1 MLSPAGLINRPRLGA
16 ARHAAAGPSM
26 LTVYST
32 GWDGP
37 GLIESINDGTTGV
50 DLSYWDLHFFLLIP
64 TLWLVTVGKPTLLD
78 EERDALTR
86 NASYAFISFILSI
99 AVAQAFVWDS
109 VGASIG
115 IWEFNPQKSTGLG
128 ESTLLPLEEIA
139 WLFHHV
145 VKAALWQL
153 KMSEWT
159 LTAAPD
165 GSPAPMEPAVRTAG
179 NVSLLVLWVCGVA
192 ALVGDADSAKC
203 LGLIAAFFAPVFA
216 IVWNLGSRYWRSH
229 WRLFLSGWLPPGAW
243 TVMIDCVGQQQDVWK
258 FPSTYLTGINTLPDG
273 LLKLDI
279 AAVYLVSTFAVTATG
294 AIILAASEEFAAQRK
309 DAAALSV
316 AAAASPAVSA
326 VSDGAAL
333 AEAGVLTSPQPQ
345 RGGERAGERGGEETL
360 WDLGLFIFHGA
371 APALAERAAELVPP
385 ASSNWRVRDQSDVSA
400 VA

>member
-1 MLSPAGLINRPRLGA
+1 MRGLIHHRPLACRPCLGA
-16 ARHAAAGPSM
+16 ARYAVAGPSM

-37 GLIESINDGTTGV
+37 GLIESISNGSAGI

-64 TLWLVTVGKPTLLD
+64 TLWLVTAGKPTLLNED
-78 EERDALTR
+78 RDPLTR
-86 NASYAFISFILSI
+86 DASYAFITFILSI

-109 VGASIG
+109 VGAQIG
-115 IWEFNPQKSTGLG
+115 IWEFNPQKSTGL
-128 ESTLLPLEEIA
+128 ESTLLPLEEVA

-153 KMSEWT
+153 KMSEWQ

-165 GSPAPMEPAVRTAG
+165 GNPTPMEGSVRAAG
-179 NVSLLVLWVCGVA
+179 NASLLVLWVCGVA

-203 LGLIAAFFAPVFA
+203 LGLIAAFFAPVFG

-243 TVMIDCVGQQQDVWK
+243 TVMIDCVGQQQEVWY
-258 FPSTYLTGINTLPDG
+258 FPSTYLTGIDTLPDG

-309 DAAALSV
+309 AADALSV
-316 AAAASPAVSA
+316 APADEGA
-326 VSDGAAL
+326 VVADGIAL
-333 AEAGVLTSPQPQ
+333 AEGGVLTAQAQPQ
-345 RGGERAGERGGEETL
+345 RESETL

-371 APALAERAAELVPP
+371 APALAERAAELLPP
-385 ASSNWRVRDQSDVSA
+385 TNSNWRVRGKSDEFQLGKSA
-400 VA
+400 